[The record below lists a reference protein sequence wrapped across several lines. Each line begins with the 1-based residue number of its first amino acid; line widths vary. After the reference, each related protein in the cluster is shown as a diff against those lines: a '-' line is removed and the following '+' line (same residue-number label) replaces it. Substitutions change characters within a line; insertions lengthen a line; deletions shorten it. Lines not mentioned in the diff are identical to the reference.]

1 VYTFRGS
8 ISRAFDAHPIM
19 NWFALAFA
27 AGWVASFFVTRANLR
42 RHHLSWNQI
51 HSRGFLAS
59 LDDYS
64 AELLAWAAVGFL
76 VWSARDGTIQLFSPS
91 TLAGLAF
98 LAIFVFVWGEGRRQ
112 IQFQRPTGIVLGES
126 LILAGVWVIAEHL
139 VFRASPEVWHGPVPY
154 TLGVG
159 AILVGTAIIAA
170 IVPPFVKGYEGH
182 RILESLEQQSE
193 IVQPEYVPPTHECPH
208 PEHWKMV
215 DSQTSEL
222 EVLEFLKSIVLTVKP
237 GLIVETGTFIGYS
250 AIKMAEG
257 LKANGFGR
265 IITIEYDP
273 AIFAKAKQRI
283 DSSGLGNWIEYRN
296 ASSLESKIE
305 GTIDIFFSDSHLP
318 IREDEIR
325 KFLPQINPQGLIL
338 VHDASSHFA
347 VVRDAV
353 LRLEAEGL
361 ISTVLLSTPRGM
373 VVAQK
378 RAGRK

>member
-1 VYTFRGS
+1 MVNSFT
-8 ISRAFDAHPIM
+8 
-19 NWFALAFA
+19 LAFG
-27 AGWVASFFVTRANLR
+27 AGLVASFLVGRASMR
-42 RHHLSWNQI
+42 RRGLSWKQFYN
-51 HSRGFLAS
+51 RRLLAS
-59 LDDYS
+59 LDDFS
-64 AELLAWAAVGFL
+64 VEIVAWAAVGLL
-76 VWSARDGTIQLFSPS
+76 VWSARGGTIQLFSPT
-91 TLAGLAF
+91 TLGSVVCG
-98 LAIFVFVWGEGRRQ
+98 AIFVFVWGEGRRQ
-112 IQFQRPTGIVLGES
+112 MQFQRPTGIVLGES
-126 LILAGVWVIAEHL
+126 LILLGVWVVAEHL
-139 VFRASPEVWHGPVPY
+139 AFQGSPDLWRGATPY
-154 TLGVG
+154 ALGAGAMVVG
-159 AILVGTAIIAA
+159 ATIVAV

-182 RILESLEQQSE
+182 RILERLEQQSE

-208 PEHWKMV
+208 PERWKMV

-222 EVLEFLKSIVLTVKP
+222 EVLDFLKSIVMTVKP
-237 GLIVETGTFIGYS
+237 DLVVETGTFIGYS

-273 AIFAKAKQRI
+273 AIFAKAKERI
-283 DSSGLGNWIEYRN
+283 DASGFAAWIEYRN
-296 ASSLESKIE
+296 ASSLETMID
-305 GTIDIFFSDSHLP
+305 GAIDIFFSDSHLP

-325 KFLPQINPQGLIL
+325 RFLPQINPQGLIL